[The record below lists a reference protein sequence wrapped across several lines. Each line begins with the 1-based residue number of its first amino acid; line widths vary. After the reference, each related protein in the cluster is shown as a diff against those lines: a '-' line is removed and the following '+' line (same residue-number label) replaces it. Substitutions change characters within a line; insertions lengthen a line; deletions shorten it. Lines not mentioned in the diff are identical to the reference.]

1 MKLSIA
7 ILNRVRL
14 LPLLTMCA
22 VMLLGFKAG
31 DVWYGISDMR
41 AGVSSAVA
49 EPAPAAATE
58 AKPEPAKKQAAEPEK
73 QEPQPSSDISSMSE
87 SEVALLQ
94 RLAERREE
102 LDRRA
107 KQLETRENLLTA
119 AEKRVDQRIVKLTA
133 IENTVA
139 KLIDT
144 FDKQEEGRIKKLVQV
159 YETMKP
165 KDAAA
170 IFNQLDMDVL
180 QQVAKRMDEAK
191 FAEILGKMT
200 ADAAKKLTVEMA
212 KQKKLPEISG

>member
-1 MKLSIA
+1 MKLSMM

-22 VMLLGFKAG
+22 VMLLGFKVG

-41 AGVSSAVA
+41 AGVNTAMA
-49 EPAPAAATE
+49 EAAPPATT
-58 AKPEPAKKQAAEPEK
+58 AAEPK
-73 QEPQPSSDISSMSE
+73 PAAKKTATPQKKEPQPSSDVSSMSE

-119 AEKRVDQRIVKLTA
+119 AEKRVDERIVKLTA

-180 QQVAKRMDEAK
+180 QQVAKRMNEAK
-191 FAEILGKMT
+191 FAVILGNMT
-200 ADAAKKLTVEMA
+200 PDAAKKLTVEMA
-212 KQKKLPEISG
+212 KQKKLPGISG